1 MLHNLFNIHQGF
13 SPYII
18 PPFLGLLT
26 TLGLALLAFIKG
38 KGRKS
43 NLLFAC
49 LCTIGVFLNIDV
61 ALMTIV
67 TKGDIALKIS
77 RYDHLLL
84 VYNIPIYLHFVHT
97 FFSINKKRWLVP
109 VAYLFSFSLMFFTQS
124 QFYLIGSYRYYF
136 GFFAKG
142 GPLFYLFFSVNSL
155 VLLYCL
161 YLSYKQIKEEI
172 NPVKRNQIKYVFL
185 GFGTYTILALLNVLP
200 MSGIEIYPFGNF
212 GFISM
217 IILAFGVLKHDLLD
231 MGFLIRK
238 GMVYSS
244 ITAFLMAFYA
254 FLIVA
259 FDMIFKGFKISDSF
273 LFPVFLFLII
283 LFVFIPVKEKVQM
296 VIDRIFFKG
305 KYDYQKTLRD
315 VSQAMRSILH
325 IDEIVNRII
334 DTVINSMHVTS
345 VSVVLWSEEEK
356 AFRVHSVKG
365 EFEKNVKEIEL
376 VPESPL
382 IALLMSQKRELSKHD
397 IEEGNEWI
405 INKRECLRQLGYL
418 HASLIVP
425 MIFNNSV
432 KGFIGLGYKKSG
444 DLYTS
449 EDMELLQTL
458 ANQSS
463 ISIENARSYRIIED
477 LNKNLEMKIQAR
489 TKELERALLEKEK
502 TQEQLIRSES
512 LAAVGQLVAG
522 VAHELNNPLSSV
534 SSLIQ
539 STVQY
544 LEDKDVKREYEGEI
558 IDDLRFTLKELMRA
572 KEIIAS
578 LLDISRQTQ
587 GYTEPV
593 NINTVVKDA
602 LRVLYN
608 QYKRYEVEIVEE
620 FHEDIPEIKGNF
632 ANLGQVCLN
641 IIKNS
646 IQEVKGNAGNITLR
660 TGFDQKSNRVI
671 FECTDT
677 GKGIPPSTIKD
688 IFKPFFTTKEVG
700 TGTGLGLYISHEI
713 VKRHRGDIFV
723 FSTPGKGTTFRV
735 ELPVD
740 S

>member
-1 MLHNLFNIHQGF
+1 M
-13 SPYII
+13 
-18 PPFLGLLT
+18 
-26 TLGLALLAFIKG
+26 LAFIKG
-38 KGRKS
+38 KGRKA

-84 VYNIPIYLHFVHT
+84 VYNIPIYLHFVYT
-97 FFSINKKRWLVP
+97 LFSVNRKRWLVP

-124 QFYLIGSYRYYF
+124 QLYLIGSYKYYF

-161 YLSYKQIKEEI
+161 YLSYRQIKEET

-185 GFGTYTILALLNVLP
+185 GFGIYIILALLNIIT

-212 GFISM
+212 GFIPM

-244 ITAFLMAFYA
+244 ITGFLMAFYA

-273 LFPVFLFLII
+273 IFSVFLFLVI
-283 LFVFIPVKEKVQM
+283 LFIFVPMKEKVQ
-296 VIDRIFFKG
+296 VAIDRIFFKG

-315 VSQAMRSILH
+315 ISQVMRSVL
-325 IDEIVNRII
+325 DVEEVVNLII

-356 AFRVHSVKG
+356 AFRVHSVRG
-365 EFEKNVKEIEL
+365 EHEKNVKEIAL
-376 VPESPL
+376 RLESPL
-382 IALLMSQKRELSKHD
+382 IALLVGQKREIFKHD
-397 IEEGNEWI
+397 IEHWNEWV
-405 INKRECLRQLGYL
+405 INERECLRQLGYL

-425 MIFNNSV
+425 MIFNDSV
-432 KGFIGLGYKKSG
+432 NGFISLGYKKSG

-449 EDMELLQTL
+449 EDLELLQTL

-477 LNKNLEMKIQAR
+477 LNKNLERKIQAR
-489 TKELERALLEKEK
+489 TKELEKALLEKER
-502 TQEQLIRSES
+502 TQEQLIQSES

-522 VAHELNNPLSSV
+522 VAHELNNPLASV
-534 SSLIQ
+534 SSLVQ
-539 STVQY
+539 STVES
-544 LEDKDVKREYEGEI
+544 LEKKDFKGEYEDEI
-558 IDDLRFTLKELMRA
+558 MDDLRFTLKELGRA
-572 KEIIAS
+572 KEIIGS

-602 LRVLYN
+602 LRVLYS

-620 FHEDIPEIKGNF
+620 FHEGIPEIKGNF
-632 ANLGQVCLN
+632 ASMGQVCLN

-646 IQEVKGNAGNITLR
+646 IQEVKGNNGKITLK
-660 TGFDQKSNRVI
+660 TGFDEKISRVI
-671 FECTDT
+671 FECIDT
-677 GKGIPPSTIKD
+677 GKGMIPSIIKD

-713 VKRHRGDIFV
+713 VKRHKGEIFV
-723 FSTPGKGTTFRV
+723 FSTPGKRTTFRV

>member
-1 MLHNLFNIHQGF
+1 MLHNLFNIHQGI

-38 KGRKS
+38 KGRKA

-84 VYNIPIYLHFVHT
+84 VYNIPIYLHFVHA
-97 FFSINKKRWLVP
+97 FFSINRKRWLVP
-109 VAYLFSFSLMFFTQS
+109 AAYLFSFSLMFFTQS
-124 QFYLIGSYRYYF
+124 QLYLIGSYKYYF

-142 GPLFYLFFSVNSL
+142 GPLFYLFFSMNSL

-161 YLSYKQIKEEI
+161 LLSYRQIKEET
-172 NPVKRNQIKYVFL
+172 NPVKRNQIRYVFL
-185 GFGTYTILALLNVLP
+185 GFGIYAILALLNVLP

-212 GFISM
+212 GFIPM

-283 LFVFIPVKEKVQM
+283 LFVFIPVKEKVQT

-315 VSQAMRSILH
+315 VSQAMRSILDM
-325 IDEIVNRII
+325 DEIVKRII
-334 DTVINSMHVTS
+334 DTVINSMHATS
-345 VSVVLWSEEEK
+345 VSVVLWNEEEK

-365 EFEKNVKEIEL
+365 ECEKNVKEIEL
-376 VPESPL
+376 RLESPL
-382 IALLMSQKRELSKHD
+382 IALLMSQKRELFKHD
-397 IEEGNEWI
+397 IEEGDEWI

-425 MIFNNSV
+425 MIFSNSV
-432 KGFIGLGYKKSG
+432 KGFIGIGYKKSG

-449 EDMELLQTL
+449 EDLELLQTL

-477 LNKNLEMKIQAR
+477 LNKNLEMKVRAR
-489 TKELERALLEKEK
+489 TKELERALLEKER
-502 TQEQLIRSES
+502 TQERLIRSES

-539 STVQY
+539 ST
-544 LEDKDVKREYEGEI
+544 LESLEKIDVKAEYEDEI

-608 QYKRYEVEIVEE
+608 QYKRYEVEIEEE
-620 FHEDIPEIKGNF
+620 FYEGIPEIKGNF

-660 TGFDQKSNRVI
+660 TGFDQESNRVI

-713 VKRHRGDIFV
+713 VKRHEGEIFV

-735 ELPVD
+735 ELPVE
-740 S
+740 